1 MNQDHDMLTLEELE
15 ALAQAYIDC
24 RLTRLEEK
32 ELELVLMSSGFS
44 TPLIDEARETM
55 GLTTAVAQVPRP
67 KEVKARPRL
76 LWLRISVAA
85 ACLALA
91 VVTGYRLGRS
101 GVGEETAEV
110 IVYVDGQRLSPDL
123 AEVEAMKTQV
133 MCMAMME
140 ETVNTAMAL
149 QSEGEDLFNSN
160 N

>member
-1 MNQDHDMLTLEELE
+1 MLTLEELE
-15 ALAQAYIDC
+15 ALAQAYLDC

-67 KEVKARPRL
+67 KEVKARPRPRL

-110 IVYVDGQRLSPDL
+110 IVYVDGQRLSQDL

>member
-1 MNQDHDMLTLEELE
+1 MLTLEELE
-15 ALAQAYIDC
+15 ALAQAYLDC

-32 ELELVLMSSGFS
+32 ELELVLMSGGFS

-55 GLTTAVAQVPRP
+55 GLTTAVAQVPQP

-160 N
+160 INIVQR